1 MEYIKKT
8 KNYKVKEG
16 YLTYFLKEYW
26 FIPSDALQRGIE
38 ANIWDLCRFQK
49 PVLDIGVGNG
59 KMSAFIFRSHP
70 EFDVGIDLDER
81 GLENARTTK
90 KYRKILHADAQ
101 NLPFKDAS
109 FNTIVSNSTF
119 EHIQQDIKAVS
130 EVSRVLKKNGLFFTT
145 VPSEFLQKWVLEYEE
160 KKNKSQS
167 QENLIKFNER
177 TNHMHYRSLSNWKQ
191 YFKKNNL
198 EMVFCKYYFPKEIAL
213 LWYKLF
219 KKFTYRLG
227 NREVWSIISD
237 SRITK
242 FIPKN
247 MIINY
252 LKNKI
257 LKNPYENGF
266 FIDSGVG
273 AQLFMIAKKI

>member
-8 KNYKVKEG
+8 KRYKVKES
-16 YLTYFLKEYW
+16 YLTHFLKEYW
-26 FIPSDALQRGIE
+26 FIPSDVLQRGIE
-38 ANIWDLCRFQK
+38 ANIWDLCRFQH

-59 KMSAFIFRSHP
+59 KMSAFIFRNHP
-70 EFDVGIDLDER
+70 EFDVGIDLDTS

-90 KYRKILHADAQ
+90 KYKKILHADAQ

-119 EHIQQDIKAVS
+119 EHIVADIKAVS
-130 EVSRVLKKNGLFFTT
+130 EVSRVLKNDGLFFIT
-145 VPSEFLQKWVLEYEE
+145 VPSEYMKKWILEYEE
-160 KKNKSQS
+160 KKNMVQS
-167 QENLIKFNER
+167 QGNLIKFNER
-177 TNHMHYRSLSNWKQ
+177 ANHLHYRSLSDWKKCL
-191 YFKKNNL
+191 KKNSL
-198 EMVFCKYYFPKEIAL
+198 EMVFCKYYFPKKIAI

-242 FIPKN
+242 FIPKD
-247 MIINY
+247 IVINY

-257 LKNPYENGF
+257 LKNAYENGF
-266 FIDSGVG
+266 FIDSGIG